1 MRPATTLLVLL
12 LAATAALAA
21 HAASSAPVTA
31 ALATVVLEAH
41 GPPPLA
47 TEAHERF
54 LQDGAAAAV
63 PGPPPPPAL
72 WTGLTQPTSV
82 SFDGRHVLISTK
94 AGYVVS
100 FDSQVGWTGDATS
113 ETAPR
118 PRAARCR
125 ASAPRRPA
133 HALRA
138 PLRAQTAA
146 RRAGRSRGSSS
157 TWSTPSQTTRITGCS
172 E

>member
-1 MRPATTLLVLL
+1 MRPAALLALL

-94 AGYVVS
+94 AGFVVS
-100 FDSQVGWTGDATS
+100 FDSQAGWMGEATS
-113 ETAPR
+113 EHRGAAP
-118 PRAARCR
+118 R
-125 ASAPRRPA
+125 ASARRRAAAPTRCA
-133 HALRA
+133 PPLHA
-138 PLRAQTAA
+138 QMAA
-146 RRAGRSRGSSS
+146 RRAGRSRASFSK
-157 TWSTPSQTTRITGCS
+157 WSTPSLIMPITGCW